1 MGPSYCFV
9 IDYFNTGR
17 MGTSQLFPSQLYGNA
32 VITWSPN
39 AAYLPEDDTPG
50 NCASQKG
57 SH

>member
-32 VITWSPN
+32 VIT
-39 AAYLPEDDTPG
+39 
-50 NCASQKG
+50 
-57 SH
+57 